1 MFFKQRSN
9 SDGTLSYFYGC
20 GGKGLGVAVDVV
32 AGDEGWFVEEAQKAA
47 VRIAFVIDTHI
58 HADHFSGGRALAEM
72 VGAPYCLHESDADK
86 VHFSMRGLKDGEV
99 LETGNVITKV
109 LHTPGHTPDSICLL
123 VSDLRRS
130 ADPWFAL
137 TGDTLFVS
145 GVGRPDLGGSP
156 EEMAG
161 RIFDSI
167 HDKLLTL
174 PDDLEIFPG
183 HAAGSVCGAG
193 LSGKPSSTIGFEK
206 RWDPYLSIADRQI
219 FIANLVAEIPER
231 PAEMARIVAANLGK
245 EA

>member
-72 VGAPYCLHESDADK
+72 VGAPYCLHESDEGK
-86 VHFSMRGLKDGEV
+86 VHFPMRGLKDGEV

-109 LHTPGHTPDSICLL
+109 LHTPGHTLDSICLL

-130 ADPWFAL
+130 ADPWFVL

-206 RWDPYLSIADRQI
+206 RWDPYLSIADRQV

-245 EA
+245 AA